1 MSESRN
7 RNVQRLSKTLDTR
20 LSVFLVEVSRVHSSE
35 WKWEATLKVDDIV

>member
-7 RNVQRLSKTLDTR
+7 RTCNDYRNTLDTR